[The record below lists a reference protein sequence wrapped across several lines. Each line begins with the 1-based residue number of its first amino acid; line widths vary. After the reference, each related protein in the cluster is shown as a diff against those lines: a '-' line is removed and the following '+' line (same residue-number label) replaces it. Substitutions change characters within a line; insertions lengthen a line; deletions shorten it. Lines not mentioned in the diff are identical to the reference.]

1 MCLMTHTDLIDLDR
15 FLLPDAKSWGQ
26 GYGRCGYTPGELD
39 EIARNVAGTAQPG
52 YGPRLRVS
60 SPGYRPGTP
69 DRRAIIPPGFD
80 VDGHPNRAAVD
91 PGSVDP
97 DIATAT
103 TVPQQVDP
111 GLQDYC
117 RARGWVLDQHGRPLH
132 PHHAQLLGD
141 DRIGL
146 CTGLGYGWWYG
157 ETVVADAVV
166 TTPSGHVLIV
176 PRSTDAGT
184 IPSLPGG
191 YAIPADVGRTTAQWR
206 AGDREVTLD
215 GIVTTAARKVAAE
228 TGLVI
233 PREGTAR
240 LVRGIRPV
248 SSPHTLHAW
257 TVTYTVHVQLPVQE
271 LPALDEATRARWVDV
286 DELYDAMLER
296 MWPDHQRAVAAAI
309 E

>member
-1 MCLMTHTDLIDLDR
+1 MTNSDLMDLDR
-15 FLLPDAKSWGQ
+15 FLLPDEESWGQ
-26 GYGRCGYTPGELD
+26 GYGDRGYTPGELD
-39 EIARNVAGTAQPG
+39 EIARNVAGTVQPG
-52 YGPRLRVS
+52 YGSRLHAS

-69 DRRAIIPPGFD
+69 DSRATIPPGFD
-80 VDGHPNRAAVD
+80 VDGHPNRAAVY
-91 PGSVDP
+91 PGTVDP

-103 TVPQQVDP
+103 TLPQQIDP

-132 PHHAQLLGD
+132 PHHEQLLAD
-141 DRIGL
+141 ARIGL

-166 TTPSGHVLIV
+166 TTPAGRVLIV

-191 YAIPADVGRTTAQWR
+191 YAIPADVGRTAAQWR
-206 AGDREVTLD
+206 VGYRPVTLD
-215 GIVTTAARKVAAE
+215 GIVTTAARKAEAE

-233 PREGTAR
+233 PREVAAR

-257 TVTYTVHVQLPVQE
+257 TVTYTVRVQLPAQG
-271 LPALDEATRARWVDV
+271 LPALDETTQARWVDV
-286 DELYDAMLER
+286 DELYDAVLER